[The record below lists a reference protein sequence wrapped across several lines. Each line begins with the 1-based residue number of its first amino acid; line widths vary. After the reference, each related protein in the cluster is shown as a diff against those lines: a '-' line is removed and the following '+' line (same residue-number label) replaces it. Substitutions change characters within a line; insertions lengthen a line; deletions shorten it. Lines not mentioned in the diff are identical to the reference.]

1 MWHLGT
7 QPTGQSLKWM
17 LRVGGGGWG
26 HPSSFPKGISNLQP
40 VLRHAS
46 VVSVQNWLTG
56 ELLRGGVSS
65 ISWQRNL
72 NLCGSPCSSSEPR
85 RPLGVIS
92 ISTRPGQHV
101 IDGVGPYQPQVLGAE
116 FGLGVRWRLASTSI
130 GVPGPFFGSP
140 PVGLVACQGRVPL
153 PDSSEAHD
161 GHRELGHSR
170 TSTKQQLI
178 YFQNKQQNEQSP
190 KFTHRCNTT

>member
-1 MWHLGT
+1 MS
-7 QPTGQSLKWM
+7 Q
-17 LRVGGGGWG
+17 
-26 HPSSFPKGISNLQP
+26 
-40 VLRHAS
+40 
-46 VVSVQNWLTG
+46 
-56 ELLRGGVSS
+56 

-92 ISTRPGQHV
+92 ICTRPGQHV

-130 GVPGPFFGSP
+130 GVPGPSFGSP
-140 PVGLVACQGRVPL
+140 PVGLVACQGRDPL

-190 KFTHRCNTT
+190 KFTHRCKHNLKSPTTAGECVYSMPGSCSCLASSLVHHVLTYPTTRLATNLNCHSPRCVVR

>member
-56 ELLRGGVSS
+56 ELLRGGVVNILAEELEPQWLTVILLRAFGRY
-65 ISWQRNL
+65 ISLHSAR
-72 NLCGSPCSSSEPR
+72 S
-85 RPLGVIS
+85 
-92 ISTRPGQHV
+92 
-101 IDGVGPYQPQVLGAE
+101 
-116 FGLGVRWRLASTSI
+116 
-130 GVPGPFFGSP
+130 
-140 PVGLVACQGRVPL
+140 AC
-153 PDSSEAHD
+153 D
-161 GHRELGHSR
+161 
-170 TSTKQQLI
+170 
-178 YFQNKQQNEQSP
+178 
-190 KFTHRCNTT
+190 